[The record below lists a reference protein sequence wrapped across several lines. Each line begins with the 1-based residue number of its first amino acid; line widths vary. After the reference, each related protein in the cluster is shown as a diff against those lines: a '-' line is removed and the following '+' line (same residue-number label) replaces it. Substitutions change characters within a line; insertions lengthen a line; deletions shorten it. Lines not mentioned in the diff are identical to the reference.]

1 MLEGVLSTLNSVY
14 AVDQVLSPFFGS
26 HNKLRSILIRHV
38 IKGEA
43 HDVRSRVCST

>member
-14 AVDQVLSPFFGS
+14 AVEVLSPFFGS